1 MSEHRIG
8 NWYRLEKGNN
18 EFVGS
23 VYLLCVHAAGY
34 VRLYNLETG
43 CAWVSPVA
51 VGDVESVSSY
61 EMDRVCGGKI
71 FRLVHKAGED

>member
-8 NWYRLEKGNN
+8 NWYRLESGNTSY
-18 EFVGS
+18 EGS
-23 VYLLCVHAAGY
+23 VYLLCVHAPLH

-43 CAWVSPVA
+43 RPWVNPVKVNNA
-51 VGDVESVSSY
+51 DNITQSEI
-61 EMDRVCGGKI
+61 DRVCAGKT